1 MAKNNIKSLNPL
13 APPYLKSPPTLCYI
27 HTFPVVY
34 LRTLQPV
41 ISYNVHRLTK
51 SLPPP
56 PPVKKNFPLTPVPC
70 GPRGAAMS
78 RGRRVNKLV
87 RSGELIWRPKPA
99 EENKAT
105 IPKQPRVGGR
115 KRWKN
120 TSADYHQTLPLES
133 ETTSLMIKNI
143 PNKYTRELLILT
155 LDNHCKNENNK
166 TSENEFISAYDHVY
180 LPIDFKSR
188 VNAGFAFV
196 NFTNAKAAVKF
207 KDAFHGK
214 RWAFSDS
221 PKVAEISR
229 AKIQGIKAIIKHC
242 QMMDFKCASDEDLP
256 VIFEPARD
264 GSGRFDSKMF
274 KLGKFVK

>member
-1 MAKNNIKSLNPL
+1 
-13 APPYLKSPPTLCYI
+13 
-27 HTFPVVY
+27 
-34 LRTLQPV
+34 
-41 ISYNVHRLTK
+41 
-51 SLPPP
+51 
-56 PPVKKNFPLTPVPC
+56 
-70 GPRGAAMS
+70 MS
-78 RGRRVNKLV
+78 RGRK
-87 RSGELIWRPKPA
+87 LIWRPKPA
-99 EENKAT
+99 ENKAT

-155 LDNHCKNENNK
+155 LDNHCKNENNN
-166 TSENEFISAYDHVY
+166 TENEFISAYDHVY

-207 KDAFHGK
+207 KEAFHGK

-229 AKIQGIKAIIKHC
+229 AKIQGIKAIINHC
-242 QMMDFKCASDEDLP
+242 QMMDFKCGSDEDLP
-256 VIFEPARD
+256 VIFKPARD